1 MKNLTNENSSEI
13 IINNLNLLN
22 VNPNNSDNKKQNYL
36 NFLYFLLKARLQ
48 NLFYYIFKRNTI
60 YYKEQLNKRLGINK
74 KEKQKKVNIL
84 SKIVYPGKK
93 FIVREKYY
101 GLFYIEILK

>member
-22 VNPNNSDNKKQNYL
+22 VNPNNSDNKKQNCL
-36 NFLYFLLKARLQ
+36 NLYFLLKARLQ

-74 KEKQKKVNIL
+74 KEIQK
-84 SKIVYPGKK
+84 S
-93 FIVREKYY
+93 
-101 GLFYIEILK
+101 

>member
-1 MKNLTNENSSEI
+1 M
-13 IINNLNLLN
+13 NLLN
-22 VNPNNSDNKKQNYL
+22 VNPIIQIIRLKLFK
-36 NFLYFLLKARLQ
+36 FLIFFFKMRLQ

-74 KEKQKKVNIL
+74 KEIQKKVNIL
-84 SKIVYPGKK
+84 SKIVYVNNKK